1 MKAAKLFTFLCSFP
15 ALLNLSLRPMSSVCL
30 YFFSISLSIFVPSR
44 TSHYDG
50 RNEMSPLV
58 VVIAVVVVVV
68 AAVVVVV
75 VAAVVVVVVSLNVAV
90 FYCCCCYCHL
100 HRAPNHRTLPF
111 AFHLPLSITPP
122 RRRRRRRYQFGK
134 AHLLCASE

>member
-75 VAAVVVVVVSLNVAV
+75 VSLNVAV

-122 RRRRRRRYQFGK
+122 PRRRRRYPFGK

>member
-75 VAAVVVVVVSLNVAV
+75 VSLNVAV

-122 RRRRRRRYQFGK
+122 RRRRRYPFGK